1 MEQNEIK
8 KIVAEQLA
16 KGVSLSDIHKMLFDE
31 YKVKM
36 TFMEFRLMASE
47 IENVDWSKSD
57 AKTEPAKTS
66 EAADEAAQNDDEED
80 EIFDEDEEIPDEED
94 GEDADQTGTSAS
106 GEGEKIRTSTTVE
119 INKIAR
125 PGAVLSG
132 SVNFGSGASADWVL
146 DQLGRIA
153 LANAKGKPD
162 EQDIKEFQIELQKAV
177 SQAY

>member
-47 IENVDWSKSD
+47 IENIDWSKSD

-66 EAADEAAQNDDEED
+66 GPTDKVDEDNGEED
-80 EIFDEDEEIPDEED
+80 EIFDEDEEIADEDEI
-94 GEDADQTGTSAS
+94 EDAGQADTPAS
-106 GEGEKIRTSTTVE
+106 GEGDKIRGATTVE

-162 EQDIKEFQIELQKAV
+162 EEDIKEFQIELQKAV